1 MKGRLS
7 RKFVIARSSL
17 ILLGVSAFLVFAPLS
32 IAQKKKI
39 PPTPAPPPATPSPAA
54 EHAIELPQIVD
65 RAEELDKLLN
75 EMDERLASD
84 PAVNS
89 IDQSL
94 RAQEGL
100 IRARQREVDELIA
113 AAPTLME
120 LNQAEQDWQATRSQ
134 FAGWRK
140 ILAERAEAVE
150 ADLRLLADQLT
161 QWQATLDQSRGT
173 DAIPAVLDR
182 IHTALDEIQSMRA
195 KANERL
201 TTLVTLQNRVSQ
213 QDQVVTDVLE
223 KISREEER
231 LQRSLL
237 ERDSPP
243 LWEASSLELRDQ
255 VVAASLRRSFS
266 GAITRAV
273 EFLKSSR
280 QTVSAI
286 FIFFIGAI
294 GINLLLRQRI
304 IDPNVEQPGR
314 AAKLFQYPISL
325 ALLFALIVAL
335 PLSSAAPELIKSLL
349 FLLFMIPVLRFLPAL
364 IGPAIRP
371 MLYLLVGFGLAAG
384 IWEILAVRGFL
395 KREGMAVLSIA
406 TIAMGAWSIRPARI
420 RSLRPSIQRAP
431 HVSGFLRAT
440 LLLIGASLIANI
452 FGYVGLSRILRSGT
466 IHSAL
471 FAVILYTAFSAITAL
486 VSRLLGRDR
495 VHLPSNGQTHWE
507 MIAKWGSLMLST
519 SAFLI
524 WLYASLNFF
533 GIRDRV
539 LGALSSVLTS
549 PIRLRA
555 INFSL
560 GDILTFV
567 LVFVLGVIFANIIR
581 AILQIDVLMRL
592 PLKRGLPYAI
602 STITYYLLLLAVF
615 LMALAASG
623 VELSRFTLLTG
634 AFGVGA
640 GFGLQNIIN
649 NFVSGIIL
657 LFERPIRIGDSLE
670 VGNIAGD
677 VQRIGMRSTTLRTGQ
692 GAEVILPNSALISG
706 QVTNWTLGQPQR
718 RVELKVEVPSDAD
731 PERII
736 NLLVDV
742 AASHPD
748 VLSDPRPVAFLV
760 GFGSKTLNYELH
772 FWVPQAPMLMRVR
785 SELGVKIAAA
795 LQSLDRG
802 SLESGVRS
810 PESGV

>member
-1 MKGRLS
+1 MKSRLS
-7 RKFVIARSSL
+7 RKVVIAHSF
-17 ILLGVSAFLVFAPLS
+17 LLLLSVSAFLVLAPQTL
-32 IAQKKKI
+32 AQKKKT
-39 PPTPAPPPATPSPAA
+39 TPTPSPPLPTPSPTSG
-54 EHAIELPQIVD
+54 HAIELPQIVD
-65 RAEELDKLLN
+65 RAEELNKLLHV
-75 EMDERLASD
+75 MDERLASD
-84 PAVNS
+84 PAIKA

-100 IRARQREVDELIA
+100 IQARQREVDELIA
-113 AAPTLME
+113 AAPTLLE
-120 LNQAEQDWQATRSQ
+120 LNQAGQDWEATRSQ

-140 ILAERAEAVE
+140 MLIAHADAAEA
-150 ADLRLLADQLT
+150 DIRSLDDQLT
-161 QWQATLDQSRGT
+161 QWKATLDQSRGAV
-173 DAIPAVLDR
+173 AIPAALDR
-182 IHTALDEIQSMRA
+182 IHTALDDIQSTRA
-195 KANERL
+195 KATERL
-201 TTLVTLQNRVSQ
+201 TQLVTLQNRLSE

-223 KISREEER
+223 RINKEKER

-243 LWEASSLELRDQ
+243 LWEAGSPELSDL
-255 VVAASLRRSFS
+255 VVASSLRRSLS

-280 QTVSAI
+280 QTVAVI

-294 GINLLLRQRI
+294 GINLLLRQRV
-304 IDPNVEQPGR
+304 IDQVGGDSR
-314 AAKLFQYPISL
+314 AAKLFRYPVSL
-325 ALLFALIVAL
+325 ALLFALIVVL

-371 MLYLLVGFGLAAG
+371 MLYLLVGFGLTAG
-384 IWEILAVRGFL
+384 IWEIVGAQGFL
-395 KREGMAVLSIA
+395 KREGLAVLSIA
-406 TIAMGAWSIRPARI
+406 TITLGAWSIRPGRI
-420 RSLRPSIQRAP
+420 RQLQPSIQRAP
-431 HVSGFLRAT
+431 HVVGFLRAT
-440 LLLIGASLIANI
+440 LILISGSLLANV

-466 IHSAL
+466 VHSAL
-471 FAVILYTAFSAITAL
+471 FAVILYTAFSTITAL

-495 VHLPSNGQTHWE
+495 APLPATGQTHWE
-507 MIAKWGSLMLST
+507 MVAKWGSLMLST
-519 SAFLI
+519 AAFLL
-524 WLYASLNFF
+524 WLYASLHFF
-533 GIRDRV
+533 GIRESV
-539 LGALSSVLTS
+539 LDALSSVLTS

-555 INFSL
+555 IRFSL
-560 GDILTFV
+560 GDILTFI

-649 NFVSGIIL
+649 NFFSGIIL

-692 GAEVILPNSALISG
+692 GAEVILPNSILISG

-718 RVELKVEVPSDAD
+718 RVELKVEVPSNTE
-731 PERII
+731 PERVIKM
-736 NLLVDV
+736 LVEI
-742 AASHPD
+742 AASHHD
-748 VLSDPRPVAFLV
+748 VLNDPKPAAFFI
-760 GFGSKTLNYELH
+760 GFGNKTLNFELQ
-772 FWVPQAPMLMRVR
+772 FWVPQAAMLMQVR

-795 LQSLDRG
+795 LQSLESEVR
-802 SLESGVRS
+802 SQESGAKDQ
-810 PESGV
+810 